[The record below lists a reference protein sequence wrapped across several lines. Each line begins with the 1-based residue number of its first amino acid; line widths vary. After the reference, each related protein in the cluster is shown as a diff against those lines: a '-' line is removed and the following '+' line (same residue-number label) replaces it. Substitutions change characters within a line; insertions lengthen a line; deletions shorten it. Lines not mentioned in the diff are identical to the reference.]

1 MATATIMT
9 RAAIVPNVPE
19 FASESISNNS
29 DHHIRFRHPAYPSTC
44 NVLLILQA
52 YDHPDGGL
60 HHETARIA
68 CGIIA
73 GNAWNGYFSETA
85 GGQRLDLGPDGILRV
100 GKNYFFHI
108 PHPASEIGISVH

>member
-1 MATATIMT
+1 MAAATIIT

-19 FASESISNNS
+19 FASESISNNP
-29 DHHIRFRHPAYPSTC
+29 DHHIRFCHPAYPSMC
-44 NVLLILQA
+44 NVLLDLKA

-85 GGQRLDLGPDGILRV
+85 GGQRLDLGPDGILMV
-100 GKNYFFHI
+100 GKDYFFHI
-108 PHPASEIGISVH
+108 PHPASEIGISVP